1 MTEEDIDRLFDKFQ
15 YKEKKEKSKLITD
28 VGNGYGH
35 GFGGIGANGGS
46 GFSKKKNY
54 VHGVCFLKMDDT
66 DDKFMTGVDKIYTQ
80 QDSIQELFNKYQEN
94 KDFTAEFKKNYLV
107 GKIIGEGAYASVR
120 VAIFKPEDRKIALK
134 IY

>member
-15 YKEKKEKSKLITD
+15 YKEKREKSKLITD

-66 DDKFMTGVDKIYTQ
+66 DDKFMTGVDKIYT
-80 QDSIQELFNKYQEN
+80 
-94 KDFTAEFKKNYLV
+94 
-107 GKIIGEGAYASVR
+107 
-120 VAIFKPEDRKIALK
+120 
-134 IY
+134 